1 MASSRRVVIRSAGA
15 VLRRRGG
22 LFLCEEV
29 GLNWDEGG
37 LDVPVIATHLYFDG
51 RRHGGRWHN

>member
-1 MASSRRVVIRSAGA
+1 VIRSAGA